1 MRPEAGV
8 ARIRL
13 STTARLA
20 LLTALL
26 IFLSNLV
33 VLGLL
38 YDQLRDDALTD
49 LRVQVSAQ
57 TQDLEAAWKA
67 GGEAALVLAI
77 RDLASGDDPALVVAA
92 SNASGRTLARAGP
105 APSVPAPSVPA
116 PRGFSIARIG
126 SEARETGFEVRRL
139 GSLRLL
145 SGRIVD
151 ERQQTQRALE
161 RGLAMA
167 AVLAALIGAIGSFV
181 IVTYVSRRLR
191 GLAGVVDKVAAGNLG
206 ERAAILS
213 GGDAFDALAERVNM
227 MLDRIERL
235 LGELRLI
242 TDGFAHD
249 LRSPLARLRTK
260 VERALVEADSPAA
273 GAAMEAALAEADL
286 LMRMLATLLQIS
298 RAESPRSTVD
308 FPLIPPATILAE
320 LADLYEPVAQDKGV
334 TLLLAL
340 DESVPAQQLD
350 REMLSQALSNLIDNA
365 LRYGGDRITLRLDR
379 RPVDGAPGIA
389 LSIEDNG
396 PGIPPER
403 HDEARRR
410 FGRLDAAR
418 SQPGAGLG
426 LALVEATARLH
437 RGYLLLDDAE
447 PGLAARLVMPVG

>member
-1 MRPEAGV
+1 MRPEAGI

-49 LRVQVSAQ
+49 LRVQVGAQ

-67 GGEAALVLAI
+67 GGEDALVLAI
-77 RDLASGDDPALVVAA
+77 KDLASGDDPALVVAA
-92 SNASGRTLARAGP
+92 SDASGRTLARAGP
-105 APSVPAPSVPA
+105 APFVPA

-191 GLAGVVDKVAAGNLG
+191 GLTAVVDKVAAGNLG

-235 LGELRLI
+235 LGELRLM

-260 VERALVEADSPAA
+260 VERALEEADSPAA

-298 RAESPRSTVD
+298 RAESPRSTAD
-308 FPLIPPATILAE
+308 FPLIAPATILAE

-334 TLLLAL
+334 TMLLAL
-340 DESVPAQQLD
+340 DESVPAQRLD

-396 PGIPPER
+396 PGIPAER

-437 RGYLLLDDAE
+437 RGYLLLDDVE
-447 PGLAARLVMPVG
+447 PGLAARLVMPIG

>member
-49 LRVQVSAQ
+49 LRVQVGAQ

-67 GGEAALVLAI
+67 GGKDALVLAI
-77 RDLASGDDPALVVAA
+77 KDLASGDDPALVVAA
-92 SNASGRTLARAGP
+92 SDTSGRTLARAGP
-105 APSVPAPSVPA
+105 APFVPA

-191 GLAGVVDKVAAGNLG
+191 GLTAVADKVAAGNLG

-235 LGELRLI
+235 LGELRLM

-298 RAESPRSTVD
+298 RAESPRSNAD
-308 FPLIPPATILAE
+308 FPPIAPATILAE

-334 TLLLAL
+334 TMLLAL
-340 DESVPAQQLD
+340 DESVPAQRLD

-379 RPVDGAPGIA
+379 RPVDGALGIA

-396 PGIPPER
+396 PGIPAER

-447 PGLAARLVMPVG
+447 PGLAARLFMPIG

>member
-77 RDLASGDDPALVVAA
+77 RDLASGDDAALVVAA
-92 SNASGRTLARAGP
+92 SDARGRTLARAG
-105 APSVPAPSVPA
+105 PAPSVPA

-126 SEARETGFEVRRL
+126 NEARETGFEVRRL

-235 LGELRLI
+235 LGELRLM

-273 GAAMEAALAEADL
+273 GTAMEAALAEADL

-298 RAESPRSTVD
+298 RAESPRSTAD
-308 FPLIPPATILAE
+308 FPLIGPATILAE

-334 TLLLAL
+334 TMLLAL
-340 DESVPAQQLD
+340 DESVPAQRLD

-396 PGIPPER
+396 PGIPAER

-437 RGYLLLDDAE
+437 RGYLVLEDAA
-447 PGLAARLVMPVG
+447 PGLAARLVMPIG